1 MQVKVILSTWLI
13 KKKPRYLLFRIRST
27 TSSHINGGILCLL
40 GMIAGIAGIAVG
52 VLFLG
57 LVGGFVVGY
66 LVLKK
71 RQEF

>member
-1 MQVKVILSTWLI
+1 MAV
-13 KKKPRYLLFRIRST
+13 
-27 TSSHINGGILCLL
+27 ILCLL
-40 GMIAGIAGIAVG
+40 GMIAGIAVG

-57 LVGGFVVGY
+57 LVGGFVIGY